1 MLAKLKF
8 MAGAPGCAAEAWAVA
23 DDGIALL
30 VPEDF
35 VSPIRLAA
43 AVAAAT
49 AAACWLNG
57 KMNVGACIM
66 FGGMGE
72 DCCASRAGG
81 CFLWFDSATL
91 ALLDAALSL
100 ERLPWKGE
108 GTIEG
113 ALVSCSG
120 ACARTG

>member
-1 MLAKLKF
+1 MAKNWASPGCKLAKLKF
-8 MAGAPGCAAEAWAVA
+8 MAAAPGCAAEAWAVA

-57 KMNVGACIM
+57 KMNVGACCKKQRVH
-66 FGGMGE
+66 GK
-72 DCCASRAGG
+72 
-81 CFLWFDSATL
+81 L
-91 ALLDAALSL
+91 
-100 ERLPWKGE
+100 
-108 GTIEG
+108 
-113 ALVSCSG
+113 
-120 ACARTG
+120 